1 MGLLVKEPTLTSQ
14 LAMLQ
19 QVKTSEESSFIE
31 LIHKNAA
38 KYNA

>member
-14 LAMLQ
+14 VAMLQ
-19 QVKTSEESSFIE
+19 QVKTSRESSFIE
-31 LIHKNAA
+31 SIYKNVA

>member
-19 QVKTSEESSFIE
+19 QVKTSRESSFIE
-31 LIHKNAA
+31 SIYKNVA